1 LTGSVVYVLKKLLAL
16 TDMWLFYLP
25 LLNALTV
32 SHSGKLHLLNYLH
45 VNVILNVIMSTLF
58 HRKFCRREYVKLRF
72 YAPQINQHALC
83 HISTVGQLPVPG
95 QTAGRAGDSGRG
107 RSGLSLEEAVT
118 VTLANGDCL
127 LET

>member
-1 LTGSVVYVLKKLLAL
+1 
-16 TDMWLFYLP
+16 
-25 LLNALTV
+25 
-32 SHSGKLHLLNYLH
+32 
-45 VNVILNVIMSTLF
+45 MSTLF
-58 HRKFCRREYVKLRF
+58 QGQFCRREYVKLRF

-118 VTLANGDCL
+118 VTLANGDCF
-127 LET
+127 LETCLCPLHCVEQEIGGAHCNNCSKIIWASET